1 MFSTCVARGIAAKL
15 VYKTVGGKVETSL
28 YCSTA
33 SATST
38 AAAAAAAHVPQK
50 KGRKRPDNER
60 RRMRREAWQQRRFS
74 SKPASVTKAP
84 TAAAVST
91 VSEKDCSTAA
101 TETAARATAVVKTV
115 QCLAQAAMPAAKG
128 AATAAPSTAAAT
140 PPRGWVL
147 EPRNG
152 LVVMARRIPEHSLE
166 SPETI
171 RDPDAAKDVDIS
183 LVSLTEERELD
194 DALGMRTAVL
204 YGQESPPSYAAAA
217 AGGTIPPTA
226 VLVDAASEQST
237 EEDVRA
243 ESVEPVYKLPPTPP
257 PWSSHFSDHYMRV
270 LCTFCFS
277 GNRDLRNDKCS
288 DCYRLERE
296 KFKKMKEAMKK

>member
-1 MFSTCVARGIAAKL
+1 
-15 VYKTVGGKVETSL
+15 
-28 YCSTA
+28 
-33 SATST
+33 
-38 AAAAAAAHVPQK
+38 
-50 KGRKRPDNER
+50 
-60 RRMRREAWQQRRFS
+60 
-74 SKPASVTKAP
+74 
-84 TAAAVST
+84 

-171 RDPDAAKDVDIS
+171 RDPDAARDVDIS
-183 LVSLTEERELD
+183 LVSLTEDREPD

>member
-1 MFSTCVARGIAAKL
+1 MLGP
-15 VYKTVGGKVETSL
+15 G
-28 YCSTA
+28 
-33 SATST
+33 
-38 AAAAAAAHVPQK
+38 
-50 KGRKRPDNER
+50 
-60 RRMRREAWQQRRFS
+60 
-74 SKPASVTKAP
+74 
-84 TAAAVST
+84 
-91 VSEKDCSTAA
+91 
-101 TETAARATAVVKTV
+101 
-115 QCLAQAAMPAAKG
+115 
-128 AATAAPSTAAAT
+128 
-140 PPRGWVL
+140 RGWVL
-147 EPRNG
+147 EPQNG
-152 LVVMARRIPEHSLE
+152 LVVMARRIPEKSLE

-171 RDPDAAKDVDIS
+171 RDPDAARDVDIS
-183 LVSLTEERELD
+183 LVSLTEEREPD

>member
-38 AAAAAAAHVPQK
+38 AAAAAHVPQK

-74 SKPASVTKAP
+74 SKPASETIAP

-115 QCLAQAAMPAAKG
+115 QCLAQAAQG

-171 RDPDAAKDVDIS
+171 RDPDAARDVDIS
-183 LVSLTEERELD
+183 LVSLTEEREPD

-237 EEDVRA
+237 EEDVRT

>member
-1 MFSTCVARGIAAKL
+1 MVGRGQPPPALHPRHPNPTLPGVRAQSAAAAATVLPPPLPNPSSRQHAPPPATLLHQMFSTCVARGIAAKL
-15 VYKTVGGKVETSL
+15 VYKTVGGKVVTSL
-28 YCSTA
+28 YCSSA
-33 SATST
+33 NATS

-50 KGRKRPDNER
+50 QGRKRPDNER

-74 SKPASVTKAP
+74 SKPASETIAL

-101 TETAARATAVVKTV
+101 KETAVVKTV
-115 QCLAQAAMPAAKG
+115 QCLAQAAMPAAQG

-171 RDPDAAKDVDIS
+171 RDPGCCQ
-183 LVSLTEERELD
+183 R
-194 DALGMRTAVL
+194 
-204 YGQESPPSYAAAA
+204 
-217 AGGTIPPTA
+217 
-226 VLVDAASEQST
+226 
-237 EEDVRA
+237 
-243 ESVEPVYKLPPTPP
+243 
-257 PWSSHFSDHYMRV
+257 
-270 LCTFCFS
+270 C
-277 GNRDLRNDKCS
+277 
-288 DCYRLERE
+288 
-296 KFKKMKEAMKK
+296 

>member
-33 SATST
+33 SATS
-38 AAAAAAAHVPQK
+38 AAAAAHIPQK
-50 KGRKRPDNER
+50 PGRKRPDNER

-171 RDPDAAKDVDIS
+171 RDPDAARDVDIS
-183 LVSLTEERELD
+183 LVSLTEDREPD